1 MICDVNGWRLEVEA
15 REAGCAY
22 HFVNMLAGSS
32 NAIYHKIKRKSAKSR
47 CVIVETLCSYI
58 ADIEHAEQQVV
69 VVSAQSQILLEPG
82 DLGIACKV
90 DDLSAMNY
98 SKRVALVYLPM
109 LARSIKANRY

>member
-1 MICDVNGWRLEVEA
+1 M
-15 REAGCAY
+15 GCAY

-32 NAIYHKIKRKSAKSR
+32 NAIYHKIKRKSAQSR
-47 CVIVETLCSYI
+47 YVTVKTLRSHI

-69 VVSAQSQILLEPG
+69 IVSAQPKILLEPG

-90 DDLSAMNY
+90 NSLSAMDG
-98 SKRVALVYLPM
+98 SRQVERGCLPM